1 LLIKKITI
9 KLVFGSIQVI
19 LSLVAILLAILLR
32 FNAFDMQAALNTSVA
47 AINFYVMFLLV
58 FGFVF
63 IVAGLFLVYDWWES

>member
-1 LLIKKITI
+1 MLIKKITI
-9 KLVFGSIQVI
+9 KLVFGSIQVL

-32 FNAFDMQAALNTSVA
+32 FNAFDMQVALNTSVA

>member
-9 KLVFGSIQVI
+9 KLVFGSIQVL

-32 FNAFDMQAALNTSVA
+32 FNAFDMQVALNTSVA

>member
-9 KLVFGSIQVI
+9 KLVFGSIQVL
-19 LSLVAILLAILLR
+19 LSLVAFLLAIILR
-32 FNAFDMQAALNTSVA
+32 FNTFDMQAALNTSVA